1 MANSQRLA
9 KSEEERTEVVQN
21 ELILGF
27 VERGLTARAIVYFW
41 AWPAV
46 RRVQDQD
53 VCTYC
58 HDFLFRPDRQ
68 VFV

>member
-9 KSEEERTEVVQN
+9 KSWVERNQMVQN
-21 ELILGF
+21 ESILGS
-27 VERGLTARAIVYFW
+27 VERELIARATVYFW

-58 HDFLFRPDRQ
+58 HDFLFGPDRQ